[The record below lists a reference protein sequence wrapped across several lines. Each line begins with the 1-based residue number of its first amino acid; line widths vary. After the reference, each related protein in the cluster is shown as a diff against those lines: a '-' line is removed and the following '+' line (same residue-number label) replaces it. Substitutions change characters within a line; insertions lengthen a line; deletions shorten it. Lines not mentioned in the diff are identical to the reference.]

1 MNELDE
7 YLDYYNDKGFNKM
20 QKWFG
25 KYYENLIIIA
35 ALTVVLILSLD
46 L

>member
-7 YLDYYNDKGFNKM
+7 YLDDYNSEGFNRM

-25 KYYENLIIIA
+25 KYYENLIIII
-35 ALTVVLILSLD
+35 ALTVVLIFSV
-46 L
+46 